1 MKTYLKILTVLLA
14 VIALTAMLLT
24 VCFAADGDGDGFAF
38 AQDDY
43 FDMQK
48 AVNLSGA
55 VTFEAVMTL
64 PGDSETS
71 ANCWIL
77 GNFKDWNTTSRSF
90 GIGLNTSRRIRVF
103 ACKGG
108 QSSNSDSVTF
118 TLPTDMDADQYHS
131 VIFTVD
137 NKLTLQDD
145 GKYGVNVFL
154 YVDGEK
160 IDGTD
165 YLGSWAV
172 DYDEETMTL
181 DSNFL
186 NQTTPL
192 RVGGDLRSNNTSYLK
207 NEKVKSVAMYNGLAA
222 ADETG
227 AFTTD
232 GLTPIFSYDLVGANS
247 SSVLVDLSGN
257 GNDAKGSKYTEPDY
271 DYSFAIVG
279 DTQYMT
285 RWDTVKNNGTVSETD
300 HLARVY
306 DWIISNKTSKKIN
319 YVMGLGDITDSYDKT
334 YDTVSSSGYAFDT
347 AAEWKWA
354 YEQISRLDGIVPYSV
369 IRGNHDNETYFNKYF
384 YKDEDATADTETV
397 SPYFENNITGI
408 RSEVDGVLNSY
419 SIFEAGNEKYL
430 LLLLDDNPTND
441 AIEWAAGVIEEN
453 PDCRVIIN
461 THTYMGYT
469 GEHIDHTQEKWAYAV
484 NDLNK
489 DKGDLAD
496 TDGAYENDGSE
507 LWEKL
512 VSKHVNIIMVLC
524 GHDHKATDIVRRVR
538 KGDNGNAVT
547 EMLICP
553 QSLDSN
559 SETETKAGMVAMLYF
574 SNGGKDIKIEYVKTA
589 ASTDGT
595 DVYHNATANNV
606 SVYVTG
612 GEFVDVGYATSVYS
626 PYVNADNYSLAV
638 FSENEH
644 IGSYSDWKTAMGA
657 AKNLI
662 TQLDADARR
671 AEVVLLKD
679 MTASTYDNTS
689 QMGGTLLIDLNDH
702 TLTGGGSVI
711 LNGAG
716 KWNATDPVFDTTIR
730 IINGNINFKSKPFT
744 TYGIMTASYV
754 GEKSFNYTF
763 ESVCFGFASGATTT
777 YMLAASTNSDKD
789 TDNTKTLTTNM
800 VFNDCTFD
808 LVTNAPSGARLFE
821 FTEPAD
827 KGIINSHVEING
839 GKLIRSTQTE
849 NSLYTLGSN
858 DSVAFGK
865 YEGEYTM
872 FEFPS
877 GVMPEDERFVATS
890 QSAGEL
896 VFDFVSD
903 NGEKS
908 IYVLIPKLVKE
919 FTFVPK
925 SSITLESNLVLNIY
939 VPENQ
944 YLTGFTL
951 DGKTYLKNDLIA
963 ENGQYLK
970 SIKLPAAEAAK
981 EIALTVTFELA
992 DETLTGEFT
1001 LSTLKYAEKLLAKST
1016 STTEKTLVC
1025 DMLAYIKSAYTYF
1038 AKTDEEIANATTVGD
1053 RIDAIIDGYT
1063 LTSFEKVGGTTT
1075 DMTGDPSA
1083 VTFILD
1089 STPRVRFYFAQ
1100 GTDLSKYTFKIGNTS
1115 VSYAVTYDTVS
1126 GISYACADISLFAY
1140 KMISTIDVY
1149 EGSEKLGSFHID
1161 SYYDFVK
1168 EQNNASL
1175 TDLVEKFYT
1184 YCISAKSY
1192 RDEII
1197 SSQNN

>member
-1 MKTYLKILTVLLA
+1 
-14 VIALTAMLLT
+14 
-24 VCFAADGDGDGFAF
+24 
-38 AQDDY
+38 
-43 FDMQK
+43 
-48 AVNLSGA
+48 
-55 VTFEAVMTL
+55 
-64 PGDSETS
+64 
-71 ANCWIL
+71 
-77 GNFKDWNTTSRSF
+77 
-90 GIGLNTSRRIRVF
+90 
-103 ACKGG
+103 
-108 QSSNSDSVTF
+108 
-118 TLPTDMDADQYHS
+118 
-131 VIFTVD
+131 
-137 NKLTLQDD
+137 
-145 GKYGVNVFL
+145 
-154 YVDGEK
+154 
-160 IDGTD
+160 
-165 YLGSWAV
+165 
-172 DYDEETMTL
+172 
-181 DSNFL
+181 
-186 NQTTPL
+186 
-192 RVGGDLRSNNTSYLK
+192 
-207 NEKVKSVAMYNGLAA
+207 
-222 ADETG
+222 
-227 AFTTD
+227 
-232 GLTPIFSYDLVGANS
+232 
-247 SSVLVDLSGN
+247 
-257 GNDAKGSKYTEPDY
+257 
-271 DYSFAIVG
+271 
-279 DTQYMT
+279 
-285 RWDTVKNNGTVSETD
+285 
-300 HLARVY
+300 
-306 DWIISNKTSKKIN
+306 
-319 YVMGLGDITDSYDKT
+319 
-334 YDTVSSSGYAFDT
+334 
-347 AAEWKWA
+347 
-354 YEQISRLDGIVPYSV
+354 
-369 IRGNHDNETYFNKYF
+369 
-384 YKDEDATADTETV
+384 
-397 SPYFENNITGI
+397 
-408 RSEVDGVLNSY
+408 
-419 SIFEAGNEKYL
+419 
-430 LLLLDDNPTND
+430 
-441 AIEWAAGVIEEN
+441 
-453 PDCRVIIN
+453 
-461 THTYMGYT
+461 MGYT
-469 GEHIDHTQEKWAYAV
+469 GEHIDHTQDKWAYAV
-484 NDLNK
+484 HDLNK
-489 DKGDLAD
+489 NKVGISE
-496 TDGAYENDGSE
+496 TDPTYENDGAE

-512 VSKHVNIIMVLC
+512 VSQHSNIVMVLC
-524 GHDHKATDIVRRVR
+524 GHDHKTKDIVRREREGV
-538 KGDNGNAVT
+538 NGNVVT

-553 QSLDSN
+553 QSIDVNDS
-559 SETETKAGMVAMLYF
+559 STPKAGMVAMLYF
-574 SNGGKDIKIEYVKTA
+574 SNGGKDISVEYVNTA
-589 ASTDGT
+589 ASADGIDT
-595 DVYHNATANNV
+595 YYNETVNNV
-606 SVYVTG
+606 SFTIMGQFIDLGYG
-612 GEFVDVGYATSVYS
+612 KAYCDYLNAEKYPLAIFSRGE
-626 PYVNADNYSLAV
+626 
-638 FSENEH
+638 H
-644 IGSYSDWKTAMGA
+644 MGSYADWKSAMAA

-662 TQLDADARR
+662 VQLDASARQV
-671 AEVVLLKD
+671 EVVLLNNV
-679 MTASTYDNTS
+679 TATTYDNTS

-744 TYGIMTASYV
+744 TFGILSSSYV
-754 GEKSFNYTF
+754 GSKAFNYTF
-763 ESVCFGFASGATTT
+763 TDVKFGFASGATTT

-789 TDNTKTLTTNM
+789 TDNTKTLTVNM

-821 FTEPAD
+821 FTEPVD

-839 GKLIRSTQTE
+839 GKLIRSTQTN

-908 IYVLIPKLVKE
+908 TYVLIPKLVKE

-925 SSITLESNLVLNIY
+925 TSITLESNLVLNIY

-944 YLTGFTL
+944 YLTGYTL

-963 ENGQYLK
+963 ENGQYLN

-981 EIALTVTFELA
+981 EITLTATFELA

-1001 LSTLKYAEKLLAKST
+1001 LSTLKYAEKLLASST
-1016 STTEKTLVC
+1016 SATEKTLVC

-1075 DMTGDPSA
+1075 DMTTEPLA

-1126 GISYACADISLFAY
+1126 GISYTCADISLFAY

-1168 EQNNASL
+1168 EQNNESL